1 MGDTIPSVIEKFLL
15 AHPRMYI
22 DLHERPSGE
31 IARALKQGAADI
43 GILANDVPDES
54 LICRA
59 YRTERLVLA
68 TPSEHPLA
76 GSGAVEFAAT
86 LQYDYVGMPEHAPLQ
101 VFMLRSEE
109 RRVGNECVS
118 TCRSRWS
125 PTH

>member
-1 MGDTIPSVIEKFLL
+1 MTHVCPCRRSSELTLRSQAGSLEGCIRLVVNTLSMGDTIPSVIEKFLL

-54 LICRA
+54 LICPA

-68 TPSEHPLA
+68 TPSEH
-76 GSGAVEFAAT
+76 T
-86 LQYDYVGMPEHAPLQ
+86 LENGQAW
-101 VFMLRSEE
+101 RRE
-109 RRVGNECVS
+109 RG
-118 TCRSRWS
+118 
-125 PTH
+125 